1 MARGRFRGS
10 EPVLV
15 RDEDVPFAGRLRGEL
30 EGDAGQLRGAVGALH
45 EAQIGAGDAV
55 GDEIAV
61 LLCIEGLDNLAIGV
75 GIGDVAH
82 VHGLVEKVATRCLHF
97 LDGIGADGKRDAAV
111 GELVERI
118 TCHLVGK
125 LFGCSVGQSV
135 CEAALRLVEQE
146 GALVVGAHDPAC
158 LRLEGLKG
166 VQGSV
171 LGRIIIDAEVG
182 VAEGGGTLRM
192 ALTAL
197 SILLLDKKGEGI
209 QLCLVADGSGIHAGD
224 GTISD
229 GHGIGSAIQSIALQR
244 ALGLAHPIGAD
255 GHLVDASVA
264 VGIAVQARTDFADEL
279 CAGRVRVHAIDG
291 ARQGIAGVSHR
302 DLGIA
307 RLLEQVDGA
316 AHGFIGKG
324 YLAHDALVAGCLH
337 GRLLDGAVQAESGR
351 GEQFAEVIV
360 AALDVLG
367 DRTSAIRPGNEGKRS
382 IGLSPGAGRLPASPG
397 ALGSLLG
404 RRFGACTSGEGAEH
418 RVGER
423 VIPVGVGDGGV
434 GGGFHDLGAPGVDG
448 LHQQVADNVL
458 ELLVGGSGS
467 SIDFVVELVPSVV
480 RGLRAGVGALVSD
493 VVVAVGVACHGA
505 VAVGNAGSTAG
516 GLGHGAVGG
525 CASPA
530 VVGVLVVV
538 ARGEEASAVVAAGA
552 RGGEGRIGAVAGGD
566 RLVKERVHDGVEAA
580 RCGVQHVVVEVR
592 SLGNSVHPVLR
603 GAEESA
609 EPIRAYQIAGEPIG
623 LLFAG
628 HVDIEGFEAHIGVE
642 RVVLLGLAGEGGCE
656 GGDAASLGEDIGN
669 VRGDGRCLF
678 ADGELLRT
686 RVEVG
691 EHKAL
696 IGGMCGR

>member
-1 MARGRFRGS
+1 M
-10 EPVLV
+10 
-15 RDEDVPFAGRLRGEL
+15 
-30 EGDAGQLRGAVGALH
+30 
-45 EAQIGAGDAV
+45 
-55 GDEIAV
+55 
-61 LLCIEGLDNLAIGV
+61 
-75 GIGDVAH
+75 
-82 VHGLVEKVATRCLHF
+82 
-97 LDGIGADGKRDAAV
+97 
-111 GELVERI
+111 
-118 TCHLVGK
+118 
-125 LFGCSVGQSV
+125 
-135 CEAALRLVEQE
+135 
-146 GALVVGAHDPAC
+146 
-158 LRLEGLKG
+158 RLEGLKG

-182 VAEGGGTLRM
+182 IAEGGGTLRM

-197 SILLLDKKGEGI
+197 SILLLDKKREGI

-224 GTISD
+224 GTIGD

-255 GHLVDASVA
+255 GHLVDAPVA
-264 VGIAVQARTDFADEL
+264 IGIAVQTRTDFADEL

-291 ARQGIAGVSHR
+291 ARQGVAGVPQR

-324 YLAHDALVAGCLH
+324 DLAHDALVAGCLH
-337 GRLLDGAVQAESGR
+337 GRLLDGAVQAESGW

-367 DRTSAIRPGNEGKRS
+367 DRASAIRPGNEGKRGV
-382 IGLSPGAGRLPASPG
+382 GLSPGAGRLPASPD
-397 ALGSLLG
+397 ALGGLIG
-404 RRFGACTSGEGAEH
+404 RCFSARTGGEGTEH

-448 LHQQVADNVL
+448 LHEQVADNVL
-458 ELLVGGSGS
+458 ELLVGGGRSG
-467 SIDFVVELVPSVV
+467 IDFVVELVPPVV

-505 VAVGNAGSTAG
+505 IAVGNAGGTAG

-552 RGGEGRIGAVAGGD
+552 RGGEGRVGAVAGGN

-580 RCGVQHVVVEVR
+580 RCSVQHVVVEVR

-603 GAEESA
+603 GAEEST
-609 EPIRAYQIAGEPIG
+609 EPIGTHQIAGEPIG
-623 LLFAG
+623 LLLAG

-642 RVVLLGLAGEGGCE
+642 RVVLLGLAGEGGRE
-656 GGDAASLGEDIGN
+656 GGDAAGLGEDVGN

-696 IGGMCGR
+696 IGGMCGRQLEDDAEGFQGVRIGLGDAHGARSGIKRALIGNVALAVAEGGVVLVHGEAERLVEAERSALVDRGDNVPFLQVVRRGDAGEVDGLARRVFKVEHDGHPLGFRGDCRGRGGTHRGDEAHEQ